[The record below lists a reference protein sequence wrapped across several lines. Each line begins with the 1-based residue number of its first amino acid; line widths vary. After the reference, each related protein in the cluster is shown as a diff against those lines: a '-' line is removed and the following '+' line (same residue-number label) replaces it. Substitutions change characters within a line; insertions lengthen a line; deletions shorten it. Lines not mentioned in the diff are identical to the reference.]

1 MKQDTIFYQ
10 LFKRS
15 PTLLFELLAN
25 FPPQAA
31 EYRFDSVEVKE
42 TAFRADGVFL
52 PPTPEGNV
60 YFGEV
65 QQARDNLL
73 YERLLA
79 EIGIFAYRDRDS
91 FKDWRAVVIYP
102 SRDIEQE
109 RLEIVQEFLASGRI
123 TRIYLDEL
131 GEIEDLPWG
140 LALMALTILPSDE
153 MLAKAKEMLQR
164 FSMEEAISTKTFSEG
179 SAILDLVTTA
189 IVYKFPELT
198 RDEVLTMLGLELKEP
213 RAFQEIREE
222 TTTAV
227 TAALTKKGIEAILL
241 VRFGEIDEE
250 LATVVPKLMEL
261 DSREY
266 TRLLLNLSRSELLA
280 LP

>member
-15 PTLLFELLAN
+15 PTLLFELIPN
-25 FPPQAA
+25 QPPQAA
-31 EYRFDSVEVKE
+31 EYRFDSIEVKE

-65 QQARDNLL
+65 QQAKDNLL
-73 YERLLA
+73 YERLMA
-79 EIGIFAYRDRDS
+79 EVSIFAYRDRES
-91 FKDWRAVVIYP
+91 FTDWRAVVIYP

-109 RLEIVQEFLASGRI
+109 RLNVVQEFLDSGRI

-131 GEIEDLPWG
+131 GNIEDLPWG

-153 MLAKAKEMLQR
+153 MLTKAKEMLQR
-164 FSMEEAISTKTFSEG
+164 LPREEATSPKTFNEG
-179 SAILDLVTTA
+179 SAILNLVTTA
-189 IVYKFPELT
+189 IIYKFSELT
-198 RDEVLTMLGLELKEP
+198 RDEVLTMLGIELEEP
-213 RAFQEIREE
+213 RALREIRAEGE
-222 TTTAV
+222 
-227 TAALTKKGIEAILL
+227 AAATKKGIEAILL

-250 LATVVPKLMEL
+250 LAAIVPKLMGL
-261 DSREY
+261 DIQEY